1 MRPRDKEIV
10 KSLQKFRCMSRNQ
23 IAKIFFSNLKNP
35 ITSANFVLKRL
46 RRENLIEV
54 NEDIQPFVYF
64 PKPSIIKRNSQKM
77 QHYLAIV
84 DFFIELC
91 EIERPSIYEVEKR
104 CNNGN
109 IQPDVYMI
117 WQDDVYFVEIQLS
130 RYSTKVMKK
139 KLNRYVHYFSTEEWR
154 GKILPANNE
163 PYVWIVSRTPYS
175 IHREDLTIIQTSI
188 NRFATSQKGKS

>member
-10 KSLQKFRCMSRNQ
+10 KLLLKFRCMSRNQ

-64 PKPSIIKRNSQKM
+64 PKPSIIKKTSQKM

-84 DFFIELC
+84 DFYIGLC
-91 EIERPSIYEVEKR
+91 EIERPSIFEVEKR
-104 CNNGN
+104 CNNGD
-109 IQPDVYMI
+109 IQPDIYMV
-117 WQDDVYFVEIQLS
+117 WQGDVYFVEIQLS
-130 RYSTKVMKK
+130 RYSTKIMKK
-139 KLNRYVHYFSTEEWR
+139 KLDRYVYYFSTKEWK
-154 GKILPANNE
+154 GKNFPANNK

-175 IHREDLTIIQTSI
+175 ICVEDLFIIQTSI
-188 NRFATSQKGKS
+188 NRLATSQK

>member
-1 MRPRDKEIV
+1 MRLRDKEIV

-91 EIERPSIYEVEKR
+91 KIERPSIFEMEKR
-104 CNNGN
+104 CNHGN
-109 IQPDVYMI
+109 IQPDIYMI

-130 RYSTKVMKK
+130 RYSTKIMQE
-139 KLNRYVHYFSTEEWR
+139 KLNRYVHYFSSEEWR
-154 GKILPANNE
+154 WKNPHANNE
-163 PYVWIVSRTPYS
+163 PYIWIVSRTPYS
-175 IHREDLTIIQTSI
+175 TCVENLSIIQTPINSI
-188 NRFATSQKGKS
+188 VTS

>member
-10 KSLQKFRCMSRNQ
+10 KLLQKFRCMSRNQ

-54 NEDIQPFVYF
+54 NEDMQPFVYF
-64 PKPSIIKRNSQKM
+64 PKPSIIKRDSQKM

-91 EIERPSIYEVEKR
+91 EIERPIIFEVEKR
-104 CNNGN
+104 CNHGN
-109 IQPDVYMI
+109 IQPDIYMM

-130 RYSTKVMKK
+130 RYSTKIMKK
-139 KLNRYVHYFSTEEWR
+139 KLDRYVHYFSTEEWR
-154 GKILPANNE
+154 CKIPPVNNE
-163 PYVWIVSRTPYS
+163 PYVWIVSRIPYS
-175 IHREDLTIIQTSI
+175 ICVKDLSIIQTSI
-188 NRFATSQKGKS
+188 NRVSVSQK